1 MRINSPPKFPLRPW
15 LVLSL
20 LLSFVS
26 GHERTETFSIRFFMA
41 NRKPGNVMWPRSYCH
56 VCRLEF
62 AFERQEGLSAVTDLR
77 QGFFASKN
85 CTASRLKARLS
96 FLYPPVMCY
105 LDFWSRSN
113 ELLVFLGEKS
123 KELRIYEKQH
133 GGTKQWTPCLKKIP
147 AAWNCK
153 LATANWKTWYYG
165 ISPNQSHMMARNTV
179 KPLLS
184 GHPLLS
190 GRGH

>member
-26 GHERTETFSIRFFMA
+26 GHEGIETFSIRFFMA
-41 NRKPGNVMWPRSYCH
+41 NRTPGNVMWPRSCGR

-62 AFERQEGLSAVTDLR
+62 TFERQEGLSAVSDLR

-96 FLYPPVMCY
+96 FLYPPVMCC

-133 GGTKQWTPCLKKIP
+133 GGTKQWTPCLNLKSRQRE
-147 AAWNCK
+147 
-153 LATANWKTWYYG
+153 TAN
-165 ISPNQSHMMARNTV
+165 
-179 KPLLS
+179 L
-184 GHPLLS
+184 
-190 GRGH
+190 